1 MLFGMVML
9 LKPMV
14 PLCPV
19 NVNDNF
25 VIELVWLVAI
35 VAFVIWGAVMFPLI
49 VKLSVEPLLAVACR
63 VAAGLGVGVGLAVG
77 VGTGVGEAV
86 GVEVK
91 PAGVGVGGGVGGGE
105 SGEPIKA

>member
-1 MLFGMVML
+1 MVML

-25 VIELVWLVAI
+25 VVELVWLVVI
-35 VAFVIWGAVMFPLI
+35 VAFAIWGAVIFPLI
-49 VKLSVEPLLAVACR
+49 VRLSVEPLLAVACMVVI
-63 VAAGLGVGVGLAVG
+63 VADGFGVGVGLAVG
-77 VGTGVGEAV
+77 VGAGVGEAV